1 MPEKLFD
8 NFMRSKLKNYAS
20 PVPEGL
26 WEKIVSDKD
35 RKPKVF
41 WWNNRLG
48 LVAIALLVLTTGGIF
63 IANNYYNQHN
73 ITFNNSTLQNNNT
86 TSIQNNTAAQ
96 SNSST
101 AITSPSAIAESD
113 TEINKATAATSSR
126 KKDLSN
132 ISTGFVTKHNGK
144 NLLSFL
150 QKKNADQSTDFVSVN
165 KEESELNTPVNETE
179 STTAANY
186 KNQKGELMLASR
198 NIYSLTNQHNPPLN
212 LRSIL
217 GLGNDCPSANGTQRN
232 DWYLELY
239 GSPDYTMKSLSGN
252 GLSSAYLQKKDS
264 AEKMAGGFTVGARIA
279 KNVGDHFILKAGV
292 QYSQLNEK
300 FSLRT
305 ESERRT
311 TVVIVTRTI
320 IRPQGDTTF
329 NDTTTVTQIGY
340 SVRKNVNSYKNIEI
354 PIGVGYEFG
363 DVKDKWKLAVNG
375 GVILNVTSWYTG
387 ETLDTSYNIVSVSS
401 KGNNGFYTK
410 KTGLSLYGS
419 VSLIHNINDKLD
431 VFAEPYFRVGLV
443 GMTSNM
449 GFSQKFNAAGLTLG
463 VRMKLNKKQH
473 L

>member
-8 NFMRSKLKNYAS
+8 NFMRSKLENYSS

-26 WEKIVSDKD
+26 WEKIVRDKE

-41 WWNNRLG
+41 WWNNPKGILSAIG
-48 LVAIALLVLTTGGIF
+48 ILVVLSSLIYM
-63 IANNYYNQHN
+63 ANYSSNKNTILN
-73 ITFNNSTLQNNNT
+73 NSNNSTLHNNPISN
-86 TSIQNNTAAQ
+86 QQ
-96 SNSST
+96 SNST
-101 AITSPSAIAESD
+101 TITSPSTITQAD
-113 TEINKATAATSSR
+113 TEVNTVASSSTKKKEGANVTSGFNGNHNNKG
-126 KKDLSN
+126 L
-132 ISTGFVTKHNGK
+132 F
-144 NLLSFL
+144 SFL
-150 QKKNADQSTDFVSVN
+150 QKKTAKTNADFVS
-165 KEESELNTPVNETE
+165 LNTNENE
-179 STTAANY
+179 IKKSILETAADNSSNY
-186 KNQKGELMLASR
+186 KKQDAELSLMNR
-198 NIYSLTNQHNPPLN
+198 NIYNLNNLHNPPLN

-217 GLGNDCPSANGTQRN
+217 GLGNDCPSANGPQRN
-232 DWYLELY
+232 DWYIELY

-252 GLSSAYLQKKDS
+252 GLSNTYLQKKDS
-264 AEKMAGGFTVGARIA
+264 AEKMAGGFTISARLS
-279 KNVGDHFILKAGV
+279 KNVGDHFMLKAGI
-292 QYSQLNEK
+292 QYSQINEK

-305 ESERRT
+305 ESERKT

-340 SVRKNVNSYKNIEI
+340 SIRKSINSYKNVEI

-363 DVKDKWKLAVNG
+363 DIKDKWKLAVNG
-375 GVILNVTSWYTG
+375 GVIVNVASWYTG
-387 ETLDTSYNIVSVSS
+387 ETLDTSYNVVSVSS

-419 VSLIHNINDKLD
+419 VSLIHNINDNLD
-431 VFAEPYFRVGLV
+431 VFAEPYFRVGLS